1 MYEARAITPQAQHT
15 GRLEA
20 RGPCLVIV
28 APTDQVYTVVW
39 PSPATEWDPR
49 TGTISVNG
57 TKAQLGAT
65 VSLTGGEDHVAP
77 DAIVDSDWVTPP
89 AAECLDNP
97 IWYADLMAL
106 VDAR

>member
-1 MYEARAITPQAQHT
+1 MYEARAEFLMALHT

-28 APTDQVYTVVW
+28 AADQVHTVVW
-39 PSPATEWDPR
+39 PSPGTEWDPL

-57 TKAQLGAT
+57 ISARLGAT
-65 VSLTGGEDHVAP
+65 VSLTGGEAHVPP
-77 DAIVDSDWVTPP
+77 DAIVDGDWVMPP

-97 IWYADLMAL
+97 IWYAEIMAL
-106 VDAR
+106 GPEP